1 MDIKII
7 HSTSDVFYDDK
18 NGDLKDRLT
27 ALGGREAGICY
38 MSESY
43 FSKAIGNNESAMRR
57 ANTILGSG
65 HHSPF
70 DHGSI
75 GLEISGIPKIMAMLL
90 NSIETYTTSEKS
102 ARYTFMQPETEVERE
117 VYYKWLDIFKKRIA
131 DIAAEKCFDMTKKE
145 IEKLALENAR
155 YMISVFTPTSMG
167 YTVSFREVCY
177 ICDWLEILIGKLESH
192 SNSFNDRM
200 LPYCKEM
207 LDKLSD
213 ICGRV
218 VHDNKGNYFQF
229 MGSQHGYNIPTN
241 TMFGDMYQTTYTGSF
256 AQLAQAQ
263 RHRTIHYEM
272 FFSGDEPGEFGCY
285 IPKALNTKEL
295 RDEWVRDFDRVKEY
309 FPQCTLVPILE
320 CGRAYWFFVKCK
332 ERLCGRAQLEIAD
345 RTAKTLKHFLEVE
358 NSLSD
363 ANFELLS
370 KCTPNGKVVPKCC
383 FEGFTCTEKCRWGAK
398 YGIDRVI

>member
-131 DIAAEKCFDMTKKE
+131 DIAAEKGFDMTEKE

-155 YMISVFTPTSMG
+155 YMISVFTTTSMG

-177 ICDWLEILIGKLESH
+177 ICDWLEILIDKLESH
-192 SNSFNDRM
+192 SNSFN
-200 LPYCKEM
+200 
-207 LDKLSD
+207 
-213 ICGRV
+213 IW
-218 VHDNKGNYFQF
+218 NY
-229 MGSQHGYNIPTN
+229 I
-241 TMFGDMYQTTYTGSF
+241 
-256 AQLAQAQ
+256 
-263 RHRTIHYEM
+263 
-272 FFSGDEPGEFGCY
+272 
-285 IPKALNTKEL
+285 
-295 RDEWVRDFDRVKEY
+295 
-309 FPQCTLVPILE
+309 
-320 CGRAYWFFVKCK
+320 
-332 ERLCGRAQLEIAD
+332 
-345 RTAKTLKHFLEVE
+345 
-358 NSLSD
+358 
-363 ANFELLS
+363 
-370 KCTPNGKVVPKCC
+370 
-383 FEGFTCTEKCRWGAK
+383 
-398 YGIDRVI
+398 